1 MGRSCCL
8 DLNGAVYVFVSQ
20 AHSRRR
26 LSPEGLAAMKAGA
39 RQPKR
44 CAGGGDHPAARRHRA
59 ATASIKTRHCSP
71 LGGPTTQQL
80 FFGVL

>member
-1 MGRSCCL
+1 
-8 DLNGAVYVFVSQ
+8 
-20 AHSRRR
+20 
-26 LSPEGLAAMKAGA
+26 MKAGA